1 MFPATIPLFA
11 DDGGQPAD
19 FRGVVFPEWAFP
31 PARSYEADY
40 RAECRRGYA
49 AMAGS
54 RVVITGLARNV
65 AGILPTTMRRIE
77 NLTRCFA
84 DHRIVVYENDSTDE
98 TRGQLL
104 AWAAADRR
112 VHTVSE
118 QPGDPVNP
126 ATRCLHRAARM
137 ARYRRRCQE
146 LVLAEYG
153 RFDAV
158 IIIDLD
164 ILGGWSTDGIAHTFG
179 QQDWDFVGANGIIYR
194 RHGLRVNDA
203 RQYDTWA
210 LRLDDRLDATLDGV
224 YRSAPLYLTLMQRIS
239 APFFGVAV
247 LFLLAAAV
255 LVLARRRLPPP
266 VLQPPGRPGGA
277 VITMVRQFRAV
288 LAQPWARVVLVVVFC
303 EGAVVYGPFAF
314 IAAHLHQ
321 RFGLPLSTVGGLVM
335 GYALGGLV
343 FALGAQ
349 VMVARLGEVWLVRGG
364 SWRTSATVTG
374 HNWAESCVVEL
385 RDGGSPTDPT
395 NGVALCGACHSR
407 KTARARAERM
417 ARPT

>member
-49 AMAGS
+49 AMARS

-84 DHRIVVYENDSTDE
+84 DHRIVVYENDSTDD

-112 VHTVSE
+112 VHAVSE

-126 ATRCLHRAARM
+126 AIRCLHRAARM

-146 LVLAEYG
+146 LVLAEFG

-210 LRLDDRLDATLDGV
+210 LRLDDRLTPLPPALAGGLVHRRGMPLVPVTSCFGGLGIYRMAAYAAGRYAEDDLEHATFHRELLARGH
-224 YRSAPLYLTLMQRIS
+224 RR
-239 APFFGVAV
+239 
-247 LFLLAAAV
+247 LFLN
-255 LVLARRRLPPP
+255 PS
-266 VLQPPGRPGGA
+266 Q
-277 VITMVRQFRAV
+277 I
-288 LAQPWARVVLVVVFC
+288 
-303 EGAVVYGPFAF
+303 VVYGRR
-314 IAAHLHQ
+314 H
-321 RFGLPLSTVGGLVM
+321 RFGDATIDAGLRIWA
-335 GYALGGLV
+335 ALGGG
-343 FALGAQ
+343 GAPRWVCPAWQ
-349 VMVARLGEVWLVRGG
+349 PP
-364 SWRTSATVTG
+364 ATLP
-374 HNWAESCVVEL
+374 AAP
-385 RDGGSPTDPT
+385 R
-395 NGVALCGACHSR
+395 R
-407 KTARARAERM
+407 RAA
-417 ARPT
+417 A